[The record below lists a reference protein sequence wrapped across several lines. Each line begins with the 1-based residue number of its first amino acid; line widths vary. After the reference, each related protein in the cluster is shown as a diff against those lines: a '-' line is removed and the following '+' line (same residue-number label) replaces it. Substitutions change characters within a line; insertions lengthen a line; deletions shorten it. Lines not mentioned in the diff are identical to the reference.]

1 MTAHTDVGA
10 YSMGLL
16 EERDRREFEDHLA
29 GCPACA
35 AELAEL
41 SPMAALFQGVEL
53 RAEEP
58 AGEEVTALLAPGGT
72 TPPSPPEAQVTEL
85 IRRRARQ
92 QRHRR
97 RWQVAV
103 GAAAGIVLIGG
114 GIGVGIAAA
123 PQHGSAPEPGV
134 ALAGQLH
141 SATDPGTGVAG
152 TVGLVTKAWGTQV
165 TLDLSKVRGPAE
177 CELVAVSRTGERRV
191 VMGWLVAAP
200 GDGVPGHPAHLVI
213 RGGTSIP
220 RSDLARVDVDVVH
233 GRTLVSIPV

>member
-35 AELAEL
+35 AEVAEL
-41 SPMAALFQGVEL
+41 SPMAALLRGVEL
-53 RAEEP
+53 RGGEP
-58 AGEEVTALLAPGGT
+58 AGAADG
-72 TPPSPPEAQVTEL
+72 AQVTDL
-85 IRRRARQ
+85 LRRRARQ

-220 RSDLARVDVDVVH
+220 RSDLARVDVDVVN

>member
-35 AELAEL
+35 AEVAEL
-41 SPMAALFQGVEL
+41 SPMAALLRGVEL
-53 RAEEP
+53 RETESA
-58 AGEEVTALLAPGGT
+58 AGREPGGGD
-72 TPPSPPEAQVTEL
+72 VTEL
-85 IRRRARQ
+85 LSRRARQ
-92 QRHRR
+92 QRQRR
-97 RWQVAV
+97 RWQVAL

-114 GIGVGIAAA
+114 GLGVGIAAA
-123 PQHGSAPEPGV
+123 PQDGPPP
-134 ALAGQLH
+134 ALALSGQLR

-152 TVGLVTKAWGTQV
+152 TVGLVAKAWGTQV
-165 TLDLSKVRGPAE
+165 TLDLSKVPGPAE

-191 VMGWLVAAP
+191 VMGWLVTAP

-213 RGGTSIP
+213 KGGTSIP
-220 RSDLARVDVDVVH
+220 RSDLSRVDVDVVN

>member
-29 GCPACA
+29 GCPVCA

-41 SPMAALFQGVEL
+41 SPIKGLLRGV
-53 RAEEP
+53 AP
-58 AGEEVTALLAPGGT
+58 TGTADSGAGDSGESGLTDLV
-72 TPPSPPEAQVTEL
+72 
-85 IRRRARQ
+85 RRRVAQER
-92 QRHRR
+92 RRR

-103 GAAAGIVLIGG
+103 GTAAAAVLIGG
-114 GIGVGIAAA
+114 GIGAGIALA
-123 PQHGSAPEPGV
+123 PQPGSTPPP
-134 ALAGQLH
+134 ALALTGQVH

-152 TVGLVTKAWGTQV
+152 TVGLVAKGWGTQV
-165 TLDLSKVRGPAE
+165 TLDLSNVHGPVE
-177 CELVAVSRTGERRV
+177 CQLVAVSKTGERRV

-200 GDGVPGHPAHLVI
+200 GDGVSGHPAHLVI
-213 RGGTSIP
+213 QGGTSIP
-220 RSDLARVDVDVVH
+220 RSDLARVDVDVVN

>member
-16 EERDRREFEDHLA
+16 EEQDKRAFEEHLA

-41 SPMAALFQGVEL
+41 SPMAALL
-53 RAEEP
+53 RGAEP
-58 AGEEVTALLAPGGT
+58 VIAAGDGPGEGKV
-72 TPPSPPEAQVTEL
+72 SEL

-92 QRHRR
+92 QRHRK
-97 RWQVAV
+97 RWQAAL

-114 GIGVGIAAA
+114 GIGLGIAAA
-123 PQHGSAPEPGV
+123 PQHPSPPAPTL
-134 ALAGQLH
+134 ALTGQRH

-152 TVGLVTKAWGTQV
+152 TVGLVAKAWGTQV
-165 TLDLSKVRGPAE
+165 TLDLSKVRGPVE
-177 CELVAVSRTGERRV
+177 CELIAVSRTGQRRV
-191 VMGWLVAAP
+191 VMGWLVPAP

-220 RSDLARVDVDVVH
+220 KNDLTRVDVDVVN

>member
-1 MTAHTDVGA
+1 MTVHTDVGA

-16 EERDRREFEDHLA
+16 EEQDKRAFEEHLA

-41 SPMAALFQGVEL
+41 SPMAALLRGAEVRGV
-53 RAEEP
+53 EP
-58 AGEEVTALLAPGGT
+58 AGALLAPGGT
-72 TPPSPPEAQVTEL
+72 ALPSSPETQVSEL

-97 RWQVAV
+97 RWQVAL

-123 PQHGSAPEPGV
+123 PQNGPPPPPPL
-134 ALAGQLH
+134 ALTGQLH

-152 TVGLVTKAWGTQV
+152 TVGLVAKAWGTQV
-165 TLDLSKVRGPAE
+165 TLDLSKVPGPAE

-200 GDGVPGHPAHLVI
+200 GDGVSGHPAHLVI
-213 RGGTSIP
+213 QGGTSIP
-220 RSDLARVDVDVVH
+220 RSDLARVDVDVVN